1 VWPSLTI
8 RPVSSGGSSRS
19 TNPPMMKIIV
29 CLLSSFAICSAAV
42 EPIEPYDF
50 VQSGRKSRY
59 PSPDGRFELLITYA
73 EGEQVSDRIEL
84 IEKATERV
92 VADLSDS
99 EINSYDVRLLWSA
112 DSTRVAA
119 LLGARRGGHTRIFIR
134 TDDKFQEVALPKL
147 PEIPDTP
154 SEATKKKYD
163 WEFARFVTVLDVSP
177 VRWLKSGGL
186 ELSMST
192 ELSGTSGLL
201 GWYGTVAIS
210 INAKHEAKIQ
220 RFDLRETFEKR

>member
-1 VWPSLTI
+1 
-8 RPVSSGGSSRS
+8 
-19 TNPPMMKIIV
+19 MKIIV
-29 CLLSSFAICSAAV
+29 CLLSSFAVCSAAV

-50 VQSGRKSRY
+50 VQSVRKSRY
-59 PSPDGRFELLITYA
+59 PSPDERFALLITYA

-84 IEKATERV
+84 IEMATERV

-99 EINSYDVRLLWSA
+99 KVNSQDVSSNNVSLLWSA

-119 LLGARRGGHTRIFIR
+119 SLGGRRSSRTRIFIR
-134 TDDKFQEVALPKL
+134 TDDRFQEVALPKL
-147 PEIPDTP
+147 PDIPDTP

-163 WEFARFVTVLDVSP
+163 WEYIKFITVLDVSP

-186 ELSMST
+186 ELSMSRV
-192 ELSGTSGLL
+192 LSGTSGLL
-201 GWYGTVAIS
+201 GWYGTVTIS

-220 RFDLRETFEKR
+220 RFDMREKFQKH